1 MNAFIDIHHHLL
13 YGMDDGPSDR
23 EGTERMLGFA
33 CQQGVGT
40 IIVTP
45 HFTPGIDPFS
55 PDTLHQRVEEAKA
68 ICVAAG
74 YDLRVYPGV
83 EMLYT
88 FQAERYL
95 SQQRVPTLAGSN
107 KILIEFSPDIRF
119 DDMETAVQSVLRSG
133 YFPILAHIERYPS
146 LLHGRNAERLKGDYD
161 VFYQVNSGFVLN
173 GEGFFAKR
181 AIKRLLTDGK
191 IDFIASDA
199 HDVERRPCQMEAA
212 YNALVAQVG
221 ERYADELTGNHM
233 TVEEYLSD

>member
-1 MNAFIDIHHHLL
+1 MNAYIDIHHHLL

-23 EGTERMLGFA
+23 EGTARMLEA
-33 CQQGVGT
+33 AYRQGVSA

-45 HFTPGIDPFS
+45 HFTPGIDPFAS
-55 PDTLHQRVEEAKA
+55 DTLNRLVQEAQG
-68 ICVAAG
+68 ICAAAG
-74 YDLRVYPGV
+74 YDLRIYPGA

-95 SQQRVPTLAGSN
+95 SQQRVPTLAASN

-119 DDMETAVQSVLRSG
+119 DDMEIAVQSVLRSG
-133 YFPILAHIERYPS
+133 YYPILAHIERYPS
-146 LLHGRNAERLKGDYD
+146 LLRGRNAERLKADYD
-161 VFYQVNSGFVLN
+161 VFYQVNCAFVLG

-199 HDVERRPCQMEAA
+199 HDVDRRPCQMEAA
-212 YNALVAQVG
+212 YTALVAQVG
-221 ERYADELTGNHM
+221 EHYADELTGNHM